1 MYLLIHVDIL
11 EMEKLLESERLEKD
25 NKAQELTKT
34 TSQLSDMKMWDIW
47 ERYSSYFYT
56 YVL

>member
-11 EMEKLLESERLEKD
+11 EIEKLLEGERLEKD

-34 TSQLSDMKMWDIW
+34 TSQLSDVKMWDIW
-47 ERYSSYFYT
+47 ERYSSYFYA